1 MNRIRDL
8 RESFGWTQTQLGR
21 KIDAAR
27 NTVSGYETEDR
38 QLTPALICKLCDI
51 FGCTADYL
59 LGRSDTM
66 LSAVT
71 DRQARILAAYD
82 AAGER
87 DRDIIDKILGL
98 DVPESKRDTAAS

>member
-1 MNRIRDL
+1 MNRIREL
-8 RESFGWTQTQLGR
+8 RQAAGMSQAEVGELLGCHGT
-21 KIDAAR
+21 A
-27 NTVSGYETEDR
+27 VSKLELETR
-38 QLTPALICKLCDI
+38 QLDPQAIHALCDI

-59 LGRSDTM
+59 LGRSDTR

-82 AAGER
+82 SAGER

>member
-1 MNRIRDL
+1 MNRIREL

-59 LGRSDTM
+59 IGRSETQ
-66 LSAVT
+66 LPVIT
-71 DRQARILAAYD
+71 PEQASLLRAYD
-82 AAGER
+82 QLPPPIRRAVDDLIAPYR
-87 DRDIIDKILGL
+87 DSDNKK
-98 DVPESKRDTAAS
+98 ETA